1 MSIHREPAL
10 SDSLAPTAG
19 SATLPRDRSP
29 AAHAAAIET
38 SNLTKSYGTTLAV
51 DHLNLMVETGE
62 IFGFLGPNGAGKTT
76 TMRMLLGLVRPTSG
90 NARVLGMDIRTNLPA
105 ILARTGSII
114 ENPTFYP
121 YLSGRDNLRAVA
133 RLTQTPDSAIPA
145 ILDLVDLTGAA
156 GRRFKTYSLG
166 MKQRL
171 AVAAALLHNPDL
183 LILDEPANGLDPA
196 GIVEMRDLMKR
207 LKGEGKTVL
216 ISSHVLREIEQIC
229 DRIAIL
235 NHGRV
240 AVQGRVDDLLRTNDK
255 IEIRIDRAREAAW
268 VLDSVPWILDIE
280 LDGDRLV
287 LEAPLDRAAEINAL
301 LAEHLLFASGIRPR
315 EESLE
320 QYFLD
325 VTEGDAA

>member
-121 YLSGRDNLRAVA
+121 YLSGRDNLRGVA
-133 RLTQTPDSAIPA
+133 RLTETPDSAIPA

-216 ISSHVLREIEQIC
+216 ISSHVLHEIEQIC

-240 AVQGRVDDLLRTNDK
+240 VVQGRVDDLLSRQDTFELQVEPLEQAEPILAGAPWVESVTRSGADLLVK
-255 IEIRIDRAREAAW
+255 APRDRAPDLTR
-268 VLDSVPWILDIE
+268 
-280 LDGDRLV
+280 
-287 LEAPLDRAAEINAL
+287 L
-301 LAEHLLFASGIRPR
+301 LADHGLYLSSLRRQEI
-315 EESLE
+315 SLE

-325 VTEGDAA
+325 VTGETK